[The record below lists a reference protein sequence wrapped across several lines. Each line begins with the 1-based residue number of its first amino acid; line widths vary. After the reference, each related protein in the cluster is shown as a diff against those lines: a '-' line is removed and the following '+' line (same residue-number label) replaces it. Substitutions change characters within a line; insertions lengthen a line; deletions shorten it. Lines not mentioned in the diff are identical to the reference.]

1 MITVY
6 DSSAIINFKSNK
18 DAKVSTVRLRWKPSE
33 NADYVVVEK
42 SFNNTSQVK
51 ITAGEIWQEYEIP
64 LRTEILISIQSRNG
78 INVAEFSREGSFYL
92 DPSEDPS
99 DDYEIQDGFIE
110 IVQHEHSFEIIFTEF
125 EEV

>member
-33 NADYVVVEK
+33 NADYVTVEK

-92 DPSEDPS
+92 DPS

-110 IVQHEHSFEIIFTEF
+110 IDEYSEIIFTEF
-125 EEV
+125 EEVL